1 MNITKV
7 SPEFARDLIELV
19 NSLKGISYNAKVNY
33 TNRSGQ
39 TITYEYVTL
48 DKIYSK
54 IKENNNFAVLQPLG
68 TNEHGESALQ
78 VILIH
83 KSGEAITS
91 DYYKIRVNENGSRQD
106 EGAAITYTKRYALGS
121 FLGLCT
127 DEDNDA
133 NPTGE
138 GMDLRG
144 PHNKQQGTPQTGNK
158 AQKNNT
164 GSLTD
169 KQIARLNAKAMDAG
183 VSQEQLAAH
192 IAKKYNKTD
201 PKLLTREEYDELCA
215 QLDAAAA
222 KGGHAR

>member
-19 NSLKGISYNAKVNY
+19 NSLKGISYNAKVNC

-91 DYYKIRVNENGSRQD
+91 DYYKIRVNENGSKQD

-138 GMDLRG
+138 GMDLKG
-144 PHNKQQGTPQTGNK
+144 SQKQQGTPPSGNRTQKSHTGN
-158 AQKNNT
+158 
-164 GSLTD
+164 LTD
-169 KQIARLNAKAMDAG
+169 KQIARLNAKAIDAG

>member
-7 SPEFARDLIELV
+7 SPEFAQDLIELV
-19 NSLKGISYNAKVNY
+19 NSLKGITYNAKVNY

-39 TITYEYVTL
+39 TIAFEYVTL

-68 TNEHGESALQ
+68 TDEHGESAVQ

-91 DYYKIRVNENGSRQD
+91 DYYKIRVNEHGSKQD

-133 NPTGE
+133 NPTGK
-138 GMDLRG
+138 GMDL
-144 PHNKQQGTPQTGNK
+144 KSTQQQKGAPPTGNR
-158 AQKNNT
+158 AQKGRT

-169 KQIARLNAKAMDAG
+169 KQISRLNAKSIAAG
-183 VSQEQLAAH
+183 VSQEQLASH
-192 IAKKYNKTD
+192 IAKKYKKSD
-201 PKLLTREEYDELCA
+201 PKQLTREEYDELCA

-222 KGGHAR
+222 KGGQSQ

>member
-7 SPEFARDLIELV
+7 SPEFAQDLIELV
-19 NSLKGISYNAKVNY
+19 NSLKGITYNAKVNY

-39 TITYEYVTL
+39 TIAFEYVTL

-68 TNEHGESALQ
+68 TDEHGESAVQ

-91 DYYKIRVNENGSRQD
+91 DYYKIRVNEHGSKQD

-158 AQKNNT
+158 AQKSHTRN
-164 GSLTD
+164 LTD
-169 KQIARLNAKAMDAG
+169 KQIARLNAKSIAAG
-183 VSQEQLAAH
+183 VSQEQLASH
-192 IAKKYNKTD
+192 IAKKYKKSD
-201 PKLLTREEYDELCA
+201 PKQLTREEYDELCA

-222 KGGHAR
+222 KGGQSQ

>member
-91 DYYKIRVNENGSRQD
+91 DYYKIRVNENGSKQD

-138 GMDLRG
+138 GMDLKG
-144 PHNKQQGTPQTGNK
+144 SQKQQGTPPSGNRTQKSHTGN
-158 AQKNNT
+158 
-164 GSLTD
+164 LTD
-169 KQIARLNAKAMDAG
+169 KQIARLNAKAIDAG

-201 PKLLTREEYDELCA
+201 PKLLTRKEYDELCA
-215 QLDAAAA
+215 QLDAAA